1 MKNSIY
7 KLADKYK
14 NLSIFLKITINFEL
28 ILITTLVFVA
38 LFVTD
43 RFTGILKEKEIAL
56 GDTKVEKLA
65 DFMQEEYNRIYSL
78 GIYIHNGDISKIMSK
93 IIQDKREAYDYNNIS
108 DIQIFF
114 SGISY
119 ADANISDMILVSTQG
134 NVYSYTRNASY
145 DVKPSYDFSNRDKI
159 KAFLKSDDNTIIFY
173 DDPTDY
179 CLKKKET
186 VISFVG
192 KIYDSSLYPKKKIV
206 GIYIMN
212 IPLENIDMILDMAS
226 GDSKGELLLIN
237 EQEEV
242 IYGNDR
248 SKCNQSYDESTI
260 NVKDVYR
267 STKNVGTSG
276 LRIEYVLSEKILFSE
291 ISSIRNQ
298 MIIILVFSIFIT
310 LIFSVVI
317 YHVFNKKVK
326 VLLESMEKVQRGNF
340 QAKIPIE
347 SQDEI
352 GVISES
358 FNEMCDKLN
367 TYIKQVYISKI
378 QRKNAEI
385 NALQTQI
392 DPHFLYNTLESIKAK
407 ALEQNAEDTA
417 EMIAILGHLFRW
429 SSRTKDKIVYLD
441 QEIEYIKNYL
451 VLQSYRYNQQLEI
464 NIDIKDSY
472 LSYAIPKLI
481 LQPIVENVIK
491 HALDNLD
498 RDKLVGIHARKK
510 DSNLE
515 LTVYD
520 NGIGITEE
528 KLHEICDKLQTKES
542 QDDFESIGIQNV
554 NQRLLLMF
562 GNGYGLQ
569 IRSIEN
575 MGTAV
580 KVCIPVM
587 SKEEMSSLV

>member
-1 MKNSIY
+1 MKNSIC
-7 KLADKYK
+7 KLADRYK
-14 NLSIFLKITINFEL
+14 NLSIFLKITIIFEF

-56 GDTKVEKLA
+56 GETKVEKLA

-78 GIYIHNGDISKIMSK
+78 GIYIHNGNISQILSK
-93 IIQDKREAYDYNNIS
+93 VSADKAEAYDYNNIS

-119 ADANISDMILVSTQG
+119 ADANISDMILVSLQG
-134 NVYSYTRNASY
+134 NVYSYTRNSSF
-145 DVKPSYDFSNRDKI
+145 DVKPSYDFSNRYKI
-159 KAFLKSDDNTIIFY
+159 KTFLKSDDSTMIFY
-173 DDPTDY
+173 DDPSDY
-179 CLKKKET
+179 SLKKKET
-186 VISFVG
+186 VVSFVG
-192 KIYDSSLYPKKKIV
+192 KIYDATLYPKKKMV

-212 IPLENIDMILDMAS
+212 LPLVNIDTILDMAA

-242 IYGNDR
+242 IYCNER
-248 SKCNQSYDESTI
+248 SKCNKIYDESAV
-260 NVKDVYR
+260 NARDVYR

-298 MIIILVFSIFIT
+298 MILILVFSIFIT
-310 LIFSVVI
+310 LIFSSVI
-317 YHVFNKKVK
+317 YYVFNKKVK
-326 VLLESMEKVQRGNF
+326 VLLSSMEKVQQGDFRM
-340 QAKIPIE
+340 KIPIE

-352 GVISES
+352 GILSES
-358 FNEMCDKLN
+358 FNKMCEKLN
-367 TYIKQVYISKI
+367 TYIKQVYVSEI

-429 SSRTKDKIVYLD
+429 SSRTKEKIVYLD

-464 NIDIKDSY
+464 NIDIEERY
-472 LSYAIPKLI
+472 MSYAVPKLI

-498 RDKLVGIHARKK
+498 RDKLVGISARKK
-510 DSNLE
+510 DNNLE
-515 LTVYD
+515 LTIFD
-520 NGIGITEE
+520 NGKGMSEE
-528 KLHEICDKLQTKES
+528 KLHEICDKLQTNES
-542 QDDFESIGIQNV
+542 QDEFESIGIQNV
-554 NQRLLLMF
+554 NQRLLLLF
-562 GNGYGLQ
+562 GDEYGLQ